1 MSASLRIVFLQPR
14 RESVEVKAGDAVSL
28 GRAPDAQVRL
38 EAAQVSSR
46 HATIAGH
53 EGRWMLI
60 DQGSRNGTL
69 LNGTLVAAQAPCE
82 LRQGDE
88 ITIHPF
94 RFRVDLGAAG
104 GSSTMVTVQAD
115 ERAGQVRKIEDSE
128 IETMAGRRLR
138 LLIDSAS
145 MLQAAQD
152 IPTLAQSAT
161 QALLQ
166 GTGFARALLLRG
178 TEPAMEIVA
187 SAMREPSKDAPRLS
201 RSLLRA
207 AAEGKPVCLEDSNL
221 NMAESIVGSG
231 VTAALCIPLMIG
243 ESVEGFVYLDSVGGA
258 RPGEDAAAFATALAR
273 FVALGLGDHRRREL
287 AQRQR
292 ALEEELSAA
301 HDVQRRLMPEE
312 RGSLMGWRWRLH
324 SEPGRFVAGDIVAAG
339 EGPQGPWA
347 FLGDVAGKGAAAG
360 MLMAS
365 IQAHLASD
373 LARGCPLVEAMNRVN
388 DYVRKHRG
396 GAEFATLFAVRLSAD
411 GRKFEAVDAGHGLAA
426 RVGAGQAAQQLQCE
440 GGPPLGVADF
450 PYESSTFDLAPSERI
465 VLFSDGVNEQRSAA
479 GQELGIERVLATLQH
494 AGDVE
499 IDVEGL
505 IGTLRG
511 HAAGIPYADDV
522 SVIGLSFEGL
532 SDATRA

>member
-1 MSASLRIVFLQPR
+1 
-14 RESVEVKAGDAVSL
+14 
-28 GRAPDAQVRL
+28 
-38 EAAQVSSR
+38 
-46 HATIAGH
+46 
-53 EGRWMLI
+53 MLV

-82 LRQGDE
+82 LRNGDE
-88 ITIHPF
+88 VTIHPF
-94 RFRVDLGAAG
+94 RLRVDLGGPAA
-104 GSSTMVTVQAD
+104 SSTLAAVQAD

-128 IETMAGRRLR
+128 IESMAGRRLR

-152 IPTLAQSAT
+152 IPALAQSAA
-161 QALLQ
+161 QALMQ
-166 GTGFARALLLRG
+166 GTGFSRALVLRG
-178 TEPAMEIVA
+178 SESAMEIVA
-187 SAMREPSKDAPRLS
+187 SAMRDPSQDAPRLS

-231 VTAALCIPLMIG
+231 VTAALCIPLLIG
-243 ESVEGFVYLDSVGGA
+243 ESVEGFAYMDSVGGA
-258 RPGEDAAAFATALAR
+258 RPGADAAAFAMALAR
-273 FVALGLGDHRRREL
+273 FVALGMGDHRRREL
-287 AQRQR
+287 ADRQR

-301 HDVQRRLMPEE
+301 HDVQRRLMPGE
-312 RGSLMGWRWRLH
+312 RGALMGWRWRLH

-339 EGPQGPWA
+339 EGPEGPWA

-388 DYVRKHRG
+388 DYVRRHRG
-396 GAEFATLFAVRLSAD
+396 GAEFATLFAVQFSAD
-411 GRKFEAVDAGHGLAA
+411 GTRFEAVDAGHGLAA
-426 RVGAGQAAQQLQCE
+426 RVGAGRGAQQLQCE

-450 PYESSTFDLAPSERI
+450 PYESSRFELAPSERL

-479 GQELGIERVLATLQH
+479 GEELGIERALATLQ
-494 AGDVE
+494 ADGDVE
-499 IDVEGL
+499 VDVEGL
-505 IGTLRG
+505 MGTLRG

-522 SVIGLSFEGL
+522 SVIGLSFEGV
-532 SDATRA
+532 SDATQA